1 MTDSEDLLVR
11 GSTESSGGAETDA
24 REEETPG
31 PSCCVEAAGVSRV
44 MLPLRRLRPPRRPRR
59 RRGPSAAGLDA
70 EPAPDGASSC
80 SSEACSSCSDGA
92 MMASNT
98 VALCSNGSP
107 GSGIVRE
114 GAIAGRSDC
123 DSSSG
128 ASPPSRTAASCALV
142 FQSARRKRAAAV
154 VYHFAASAFWLAVS
168 KWRASSKA
176 TIASCVFS

>member
-1 MTDSEDLLVR
+1 MTDSDDLLVR

-24 REEETPG
+24 PEEEGPA

-44 MLPLRRLRPPRRPRR
+44 TLPLRRLRPPRRPRR
-59 RRGPSAAGLDA
+59 RRGPSVADLDA
-70 EPAPDGASSC
+70 VAASDATAGC
-80 SSEACSSCSDGA
+80 SSGACSSGCDGA
-92 MMASNT
+92 VMASNT

-114 GAIAGRSDC
+114 GAIAGESDG
-123 DSSSG
+123 DSSGG
-128 ASPPSRTAASCALV
+128 ASPPSRTAASRALV

-168 KWRASSKA
+168 KCRASSKA

>member
-1 MTDSEDLLVR
+1 MPPASPIGSTGRRGMTDSEGLLVR
-11 GSTESSGGAETDA
+11 GSTESSGGAETGPTD
-24 REEETPG
+24 EEG
-31 PSCCVEAAGVSRV
+31 PMASCCVEAAGVSRV
-44 MLPLRRLRPPRRPRR
+44 TLPLRRLRPPRRPRR

-70 EPAPDGASSC
+70 VAASDTTSGC
-80 SSEACSSCSDGA
+80 SSGACSSGCDGA
-92 MMASNT
+92 VMASNT

-114 GAIAGRSDC
+114 GLTAGRSEGD
-123 DSSSG
+123 SSG

-168 KWRASSKA
+168 K
-176 TIASCVFS
+176 